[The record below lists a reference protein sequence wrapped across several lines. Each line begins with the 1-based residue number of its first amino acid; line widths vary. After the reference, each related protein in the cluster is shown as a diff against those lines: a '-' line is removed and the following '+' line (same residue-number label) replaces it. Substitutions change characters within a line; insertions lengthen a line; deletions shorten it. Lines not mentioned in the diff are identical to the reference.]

1 MQDGTIIKKCGVW
14 GELDGAEDEDAKLRA
29 TCAALKA
36 LLGQWGNEE
45 SSQRHCLVD
54 QSPLKSG

>member
-1 MQDGTIIKKCGVW
+1 MQDGTIIKKSGVQ

-36 LLGQWGNEE
+36 LLGQ
-45 SSQRHCLVD
+45 
-54 QSPLKSG
+54 